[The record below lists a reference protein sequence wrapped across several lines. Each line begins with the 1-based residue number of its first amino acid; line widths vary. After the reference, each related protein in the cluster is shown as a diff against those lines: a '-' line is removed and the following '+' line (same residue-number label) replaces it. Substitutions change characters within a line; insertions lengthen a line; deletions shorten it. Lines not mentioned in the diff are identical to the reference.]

1 MGTTMTIPDTADDVL
16 VRLGD
21 RFVSPP
27 AAQLHIFGVL
37 LGAHLGAIGFVPD
50 ADLATLPEPVRD
62 KVDELVDVRLWWPAA
77 GGYRIDPEQAIRTM
91 RESLDRL
98 NDPERCVATGSKHVR
113 GENGTCARC
122 GAPRV

>member
-1 MGTTMTIPDTADDVL
+1 MAKTVLGRTISGCSEIFDFRRGIFLVMENTVTIPDAADDVL

-27 AAQLHIFGVL
+27 GAQLHIFRVL
-37 LGAHLGAIGFVPD
+37 LGAHLGPIGFVPD

-62 KVDELVDVRLWWPAA
+62 KVGELVDVRVWWPAA

-91 RESLDRL
+91 R
-98 NDPERCVATGSKHVR
+98 
-113 GENGTCARC
+113 
-122 GAPRV
+122 